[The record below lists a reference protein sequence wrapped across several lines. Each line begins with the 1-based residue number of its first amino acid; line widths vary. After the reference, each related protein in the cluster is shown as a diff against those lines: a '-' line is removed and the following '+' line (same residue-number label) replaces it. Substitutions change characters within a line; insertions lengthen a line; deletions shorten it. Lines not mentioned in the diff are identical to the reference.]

1 MDIQEIIRRLIAQRQ
16 QKQPQQQSMGLM
28 GMQQQPD
35 IMQMLFAGAPQQA
48 LNMLGADMQIG
59 KVKSWSGR

>member
-28 GMQQQPD
+28 GMQQPD
-35 IMQMLFAGAPQQA
+35 IMQMLMAGVPQQA

-59 KVKSWSGR
+59 KVKSWSGK

>member
-1 MDIQEIIRRLIAQRQ
+1 MDIQEIIKRLIAQRQ
-16 QKQPQQQSMGLM
+16 QKQPPQQRMGLM
-28 GMQQQPD
+28 GMQQPD
-35 IMQMLFAGAPQQA
+35 IMQMLMAGVPQQA